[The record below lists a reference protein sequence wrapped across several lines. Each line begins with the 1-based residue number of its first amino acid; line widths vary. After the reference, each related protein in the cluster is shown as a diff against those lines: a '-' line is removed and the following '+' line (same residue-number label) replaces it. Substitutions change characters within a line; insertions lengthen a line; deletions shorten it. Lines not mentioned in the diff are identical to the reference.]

1 VKQNTADALTHAAV
15 LEWFASERRAV
26 AATLVEVD
34 GSAPLDPGATMWVD
48 ETGAIEGS
56 VTGGCVEGALVEV
69 ARHVLAGE
77 APGTHAYGIS
87 DELAGEV
94 GLMCG
99 GTVRIFVGAVD
110 GRNLAPARAALT
122 AAAAQRPAV
131 LATVLDGPA
140 AGNRLAVVE
149 SETIGSLG
157 ITELMDR
164 TVSAEARGVVAQ
176 GTSMVRSYGAD
187 GATMGDDVRVFLQAF
202 AAPPRMIIFG
212 AIDFSAALALL
223 AKRVGYEITICDPRQ
238 AFIASK
244 RFAAASEV
252 SSAWPDEYLRDVEL
266 GPRDAVLVFTH
277 DAKLDEPALIAALA
291 TGAGYIGALGS
302 RSTQAAR
309 RARLVAAGVSETDLE
324 RVVAPC
330 GLDIGAATPGETA
343 IAILAEIVA
352 LRSGRH
358 ADRLVETD
366 GAIRRRVVPGSPG

>member
-1 VKQNTADALTHAAV
+1 
-15 LEWFASERRAV
+15 
-26 AATLVEVD
+26 
-34 GSAPLDPGATMWVD
+34 
-48 ETGAIEGS
+48 
-56 VTGGCVEGALVEV
+56 
-69 ARHVLAGE
+69 
-77 APGTHAYGIS
+77 
-87 DELAGEV
+87 
-94 GLMCG
+94 
-99 GTVRIFVGAVD
+99 
-110 GRNLAPARAALT
+110 
-122 AAAAQRPAV
+122 
-131 LATVLDGPA
+131 VLDGPA

-149 SETIGSLG
+149 SETIGSLN

-176 GTSMVRSYGAD
+176 GASMVRSYGAD

-309 RARLVAAGVSETDLE
+309 RARLVAAGVSEADLE

-366 GAIRRRVVPGSPG
+366 GAIRRRPPAEGTG